1 MVSVRKEFV
10 LVIDIPRKIYEAQ
23 KLGYTHFEADFDG
36 DTRRVIMRSWKRKDR
51 AGWKLECETCQKPMP
66 SSSALKTHQAQLKH
80 GPYSLMKPEG
90 ETTR

>member
-1 MVSVRKEFV
+1 
-10 LVIDIPRKIYEAQ
+10 
-23 KLGYTHFEADFDG
+23 
-36 DTRRVIMRSWKRKDR
+36 MRSWKRKDR